1 MSGATIRDAD
11 TSRRTDF
18 DHRTRRRVD
27 ANVRSGM
34 RLTEAGQFDAMRST
48 CDHTQR
54 AKHKNSRYFLV
65 IANVVIKQLLLPQA
79 ANVTIRR

>member
-1 MSGATIRDAD
+1 MRTPLVARISTAALVEGSMQMSEAACVSPRRDNSTQCAQHAT
-11 TSRRTDF
+11 TP
-18 DHRTRRRVD
+18 
-27 ANVRSGM
+27 
-34 RLTEAGQFDAMRST
+34 
-48 CDHTQR
+48 QR

>member
-1 MSGATIRDAD
+1 M
-11 TSRRTDF
+11 RTPLVA
-18 DHRTRRRVD
+18 RISTTALVEGSMLK
-27 ANVRSGM
+27 ASNVRSGM